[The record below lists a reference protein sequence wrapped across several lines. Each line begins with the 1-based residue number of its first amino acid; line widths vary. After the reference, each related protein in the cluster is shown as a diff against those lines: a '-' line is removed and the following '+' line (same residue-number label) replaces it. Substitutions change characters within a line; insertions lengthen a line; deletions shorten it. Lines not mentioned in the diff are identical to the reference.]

1 VNLKAFWIRG
11 VNLTQLTAIA
21 NARTGTLLT
30 STNVTSVTGQLYDS
44 NDVAVGDAITFRY
57 SAPGAW
63 YAEWEA
69 PTDDDGNSVLTEG
82 SLYKLEVIGIGPGN
96 PATNPLFTWREQKPA
111 QYRGP
116 QA

>member
-1 VNLKAFWIRG
+1 MKAFWINS
-11 VNLTQLTAIA
+11 VNWTQLTGIK
-21 NARTGTLLT
+21 NARTSTLLT
-30 STNVTSVTGQLYDS
+30 SENVTSVTGQLYDS
-44 NDVAVGDAITFRY
+44 SDVAVGDPITFTY
-57 SAPGAW
+57 SAPGSW
-63 YAEWEA
+63 YAEWDA
-69 PTDDDGNSVLTEG
+69 PTDDDGDSELTEG

>member
-1 VNLKAFWIRG
+1 MKAFWIRST
-11 VNLTQLTAIA
+11 NLTELSGIK
-21 NARTGTLLT
+21 NARTDTLLT
-30 STNVTSVTGQLYDS
+30 SSNVTSVSGQLYDA
-44 NDVAVGDAITFRY
+44 DGVAVGDAIPFTY

-69 PTDDDGNSVLTEG
+69 PVLTEG

-96 PATNPLFTWREQKPA
+96 PVTNPLFTWREQKPA